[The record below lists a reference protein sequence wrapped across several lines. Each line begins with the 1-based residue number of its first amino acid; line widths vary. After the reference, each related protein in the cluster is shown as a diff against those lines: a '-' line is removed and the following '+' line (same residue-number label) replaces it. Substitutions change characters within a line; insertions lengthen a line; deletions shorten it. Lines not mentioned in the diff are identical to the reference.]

1 MIQPAKISTLAGDAT
16 LAGFAVPLPLDE
28 LVPGG
33 GEWEVELG
41 FGKGKYL
48 LQRCQGDPGRRF
60 LGIEVASEYH
70 GVFVERARRRELANW
85 IALRGDALY
94 LLSAALPAGFA
105 SVLHVYFPDPWPKS
119 RHHKRRMFDPQT
131 VDLVLGL
138 LRPGGRVC
146 FATDFLAYGELVLEI
161 LEGYPGLEIER
172 RALPWDEGPRTHYEG
187 KYILE
192 GRAILRVEGV
202 LHRTGER
209 TPLHPAGVTALLA
222 ATFHDDRDP
231 SDATHAA

>member
-1 MIQPAKISTLAGDAT
+1 LIQPAKVSTLAGDAT
-16 LAGFAVPLPLDE
+16 LAGFAVPLPLDQ
-28 LVPGG
+28 LVPGEG
-33 GEWEVELG
+33 DWEVELG

-48 LQRCQGDPGRRF
+48 LERCVGDPGRRF

-70 GVFVERARRRELANW
+70 GVFVERARRRGLSNW

-138 LRPGGRVC
+138 LRPGGKVC
-146 FATDFLAYGELVLEI
+146 FATDFLAYGELVLKI
-161 LEGYPGLEIER
+161 LKGYPGLEIER
-172 RALPWDEGPRTHYEG
+172 RAAPWDEGPRTHYEG

-192 GRAILRVEGV
+192 GRPILRAEGV
-202 LHRTGER
+202 LRRAGER
-209 TPLHPAGVTALLA
+209 APLHPAGLKALLA
-222 ATFHDDRDP
+222 ATAQDP
-231 SDATHAA
+231 GSER